1 MNPPKFTEKISDNM
15 LCNYFYV
22 FFIIF
27 SVWAGLSLLAGVY
40 LFSTTKFSASMLFA
54 LIINVLLSFGISATS
69 ALFLYLICERS
80 LKPSA
85 SVANKKVQD
94 TQDMMYPDSRAMMM

>member
-1 MNPPKFTEKISDNM
+1 MNPPKFTEKISDNT
-15 LCNYFYV
+15 LCNYFYI
-22 FFIIF
+22 FFVIF
-27 SVWAGLSLLAGVY
+27 SVWAGLSLVAGIY

-54 LIINVLLSFGISATS
+54 LIVNVLLSFGISATS

-85 SVANKKVQD
+85 SASTKKVQG
-94 TQDMMYPDSRAMMM
+94 TQDMMYPDSSAMMM